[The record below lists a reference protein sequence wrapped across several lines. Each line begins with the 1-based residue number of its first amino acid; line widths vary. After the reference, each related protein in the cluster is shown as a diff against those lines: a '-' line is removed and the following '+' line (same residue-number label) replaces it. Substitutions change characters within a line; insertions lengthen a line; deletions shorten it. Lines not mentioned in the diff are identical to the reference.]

1 MTIKEVFDRLSQD
14 AEWRKLV
21 AATRCKVSEIILK
34 PHGLVDADTLT
45 REQLKQWIAD
55 SKRPLS
61 DTACTESVINHMMIW
76 SKRWNEI
83 EPAKPTK
90 IIKSDDRN
98 NERSEVADVDNHE
111 NRQRRV
117 SSSNKRN
124 LAGTRRISKSVAESA
139 PSVKPRQKATKPKT
153 EKIQREKYQ
162 QKRRKADVKMS
173 MDDWENDS
181 RSRTGSIEHERSSK
195 GWKNGKRVFKDNW
208 RAVIMV
214 NGQRYRHRG
223 GSREECSE
231 WLRAVL
237 QKKILPTDNK
247 ADWWRME
254 QRRDEKAR
262 IDEIIVSQAEESV
275 MLYDYHQTGDIT
287 KINDYLIKCLLPHMM
302 YYAAHTLHL
311 GRTSTITAS
320 KQAAGLLLTR
330 ITANR
335 PVLNFTSTCKR
346 MLRVYKQRGDF
357 FYYEKAPEEVK
368 LMVNKINF
376 DGLAEV
382 WKVTRDKRI

>member
-1 MTIKEVFDRLSQD
+1 
-14 AEWRKLV
+14 
-21 AATRCKVSEIILK
+21 VSEIILK

-55 SKRPLS
+55 SKRPSS
-61 DTACTESVINHMMIW
+61 DTACAESVINHMMIW

-98 NERSEVADVDNHE
+98 NERTEVADVDNHE

-139 PSVKPRQKATKPKT
+139 PSVKPRKKATKPKT
-153 EKIQREKYQ
+153 EKIQRGKYQ

-181 RSRTGSIEHERSSK
+181 RIRTGTIEHERSSK

-223 GSREECSE
+223 GTREECSE

>member
-1 MTIKEVFDRLSQD
+1 
-14 AEWRKLV
+14 
-21 AATRCKVSEIILK
+21 
-34 PHGLVDADTLT
+34 
-45 REQLKQWIAD
+45 
-55 SKRPLS
+55 
-61 DTACTESVINHMMIW
+61 
-76 SKRWNEI
+76 
-83 EPAKPTK
+83 
-90 IIKSDDRN
+90 
-98 NERSEVADVDNHE
+98 
-111 NRQRRV
+111 
-117 SSSNKRN
+117 
-124 LAGTRRISKSVAESA
+124 
-139 PSVKPRQKATKPKT
+139 
-153 EKIQREKYQ
+153 
-162 QKRRKADVKMS
+162 
-173 MDDWENDS
+173 
-181 RSRTGSIEHERSSK
+181 
-195 GWKNGKRVFKDNW
+195 
-208 RAVIMV
+208 
-214 NGQRYRHRG
+214 
-223 GSREECSE
+223 
-231 WLRAVL
+231 
-237 QKKILPTDNK
+237 
-247 ADWWRME
+247 
-254 QRRDEKAR
+254 
-262 IDEIIVSQAEESV
+262 